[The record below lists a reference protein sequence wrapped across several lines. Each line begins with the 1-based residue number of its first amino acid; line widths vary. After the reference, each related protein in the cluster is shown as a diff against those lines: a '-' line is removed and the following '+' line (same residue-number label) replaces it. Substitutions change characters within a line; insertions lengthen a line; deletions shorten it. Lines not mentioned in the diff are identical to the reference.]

1 MTEPESATNQPAAK
15 LDQTAPAA
23 SGIQLRLLAAIVAI
37 CCGVAATVVAIIL
50 IRGVL
55 A

>member
-1 MTEPESATNQPAAK
+1 MTEPEPAIHQPAVRPNE
-15 LDQTAPAA
+15 TAPPA
-23 SGIQLRLLAAIVAI
+23 SDIQLRLLAAIVAI
-37 CCGVAATVVAIIL
+37 CCGVAAIVVAIIL

>member
-1 MTEPESATNQPAAK
+1 
-15 LDQTAPAA
+15 
-23 SGIQLRLLAAIVAI
+23 LAAIVAI

>member
-1 MTEPESATNQPAAK
+1 
-15 LDQTAPAA
+15 
-23 SGIQLRLLAAIVAI
+23 LAAIVAI
-37 CCGVAATVVAIIL
+37 CCGVAAIVVAIIL

>member
-1 MTEPESATNQPAAK
+1 MTEPESATNQPPAR
-15 LDQTAPAA
+15 LNETAPAA
-23 SGIQLRLLAAIVAI
+23 REIQLRLLAAIVAI